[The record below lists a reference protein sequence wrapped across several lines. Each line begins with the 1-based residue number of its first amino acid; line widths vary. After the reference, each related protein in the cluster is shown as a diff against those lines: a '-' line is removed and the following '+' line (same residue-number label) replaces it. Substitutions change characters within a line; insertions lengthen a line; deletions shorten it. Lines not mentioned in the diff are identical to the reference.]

1 MKVIDMRFNN
11 TMIQELIG
19 KQFNKFCHDPFEFT
33 NSVTQIVG
41 LYIGD
46 EIYSLTNK
54 QEVVDYFGNTDD
66 IAVLKLCKSENSE
79 IKSALKDVN
88 MISTPVNETIVSVK
102 IVNEN
107 QKVSIK
113 NRETYDI
120 WLTRAIIISTGEREI
135 SFEKDTVP
143 FSEEIIIQRGYNLV
157 DKCSDK
163 NGFLEGWDEDYIPE
177 CIRDVIEIK

>member
-1 MKVIDMRFNN
+1 MRFNN

-66 IAVLKLCKSENSE
+66 IAVLKLCK
-79 IKSALKDVN
+79 
-88 MISTPVNETIVSVK
+88 
-102 IVNEN
+102 
-107 QKVSIK
+107 
-113 NRETYDI
+113 
-120 WLTRAIIISTGEREI
+120 
-135 SFEKDTVP
+135 
-143 FSEEIIIQRGYNLV
+143 
-157 DKCSDK
+157 
-163 NGFLEGWDEDYIPE
+163 
-177 CIRDVIEIK
+177 